1 MEARVTDTTP
11 ENVFN
16 SNLSTLKQFQP
27 KDSMN
32 EQLWTD
38 FNESTPDLFEIPELN
53 QDDKFNVEEFINKGD
68 YDYA

>member
-1 MEARVTDTTP
+1 MTDTTP
-11 ENVFN
+11 ENVFK
-16 SNLSTLKQFQP
+16 SNLFTLKQFQP

-53 QDDKFNVEEFINKGD
+53 QDEKFNVEEFINKGD

>member
-1 MEARVTDTTP
+1 MTDTTP

-68 YDYA
+68 YDYAWH

>member
-1 MEARVTDTTP
+1 MTDTTP

>member
-1 MEARVTDTTP
+1 MTDTP
-11 ENVFN
+11 PKNVFK
-16 SNLSTLKQFQP
+16 SHLFTLKQFQP

-53 QDDKFNVEEFINKGD
+53 QDEKFNVEEFINKGD
-68 YDYA
+68 YDYAWY